1 MNEIGHRVLI
11 NQWMLVN
18 VFVCFFVPL
27 SLSNVYLYFVI
38 VFVFV
43 FCICICICICIC
55 TLYVS
60 CFCFPEPESSCIKT
74 QYHLTACT
82 YLIFCFRCN
91 CLLWQRQLK
100 IVYIH
105 SSQRLF
111 SISWVTKFYTHQQ
124 ASVSFLSFWIV
135 PCESN
140 VLDICTLLFQCPP
153 SSLLETWNIEIKL

>member
-1 MNEIGHRVLI
+1 MF
-11 NQWMLVN
+11 VN
-18 VFVCFFVPL
+18 VCVCFCPFCLCSMSSAPFFLL
-27 SLSNVYLYFVI
+27 SFSILYLYLFLYLYLYLYLYWYFI
-38 VFVFV
+38 CFV
-43 FCICICICICIC
+43 FCF
-55 TLYVS
+55 L
-60 CFCFPEPESSCIKT
+60 EPDSSCIRNSISSDS
-74 QYHLTACT
+74 LL